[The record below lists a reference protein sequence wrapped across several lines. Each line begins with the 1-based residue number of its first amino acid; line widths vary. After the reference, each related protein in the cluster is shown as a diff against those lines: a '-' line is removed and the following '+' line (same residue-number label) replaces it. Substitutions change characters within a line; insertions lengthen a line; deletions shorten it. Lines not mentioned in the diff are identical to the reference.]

1 MSMLPIKLR
10 IRSYGDP
17 LLRKHARPLRQVA
30 ETERAIFEEM
40 LELMLLSGGI
50 GLAAPQVGL
59 SKQMVLVD
67 IGQGPVMLVNPRIT
81 KKSGSASL
89 EEGCLS
95 LPGIYVK
102 VRRAKKIVV
111 SGLNEKN
118 ESVTFVAQDL
128 LARVLQHEIDHLRG
142 RLIIDHANFIQKIR
156 LKKKLKSLI
165 PLPEFHGQKP
175 VDM

>member
-1 MSMLPIKLR
+1 MLMPPIKLR
-10 IRSYGDP
+10 IRFYGDP
-17 LLRKHARPLRQVA
+17 LLRKRAKPLRQVT

-40 LELMLLSGGI
+40 LELTRLSGGI

-59 SKQMVLVD
+59 SKQMILVD

-81 KKSGSASL
+81 KKSGFSSL

-118 ESVTFVAQDL
+118 ESVSFPAQDL

-142 RLIIDHANFIQKIR
+142 RLIVDYANFIQKIS
-156 LKKKLKSLI
+156 LKKKLKSLKNGDAVELYQ
-165 PLPEFHGQKP
+165 PA
-175 VDM
+175 